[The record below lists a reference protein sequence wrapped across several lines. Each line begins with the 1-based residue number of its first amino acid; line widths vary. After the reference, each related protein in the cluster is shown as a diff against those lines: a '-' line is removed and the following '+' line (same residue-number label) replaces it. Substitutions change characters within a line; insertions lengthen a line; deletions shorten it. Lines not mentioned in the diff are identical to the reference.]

1 MPEQFADGFV
11 KSHMKWLPSKS
22 PTVMAKPESAGHQF
36 VVVLTM
42 DRAMRFYRI
51 RKQ

>member
-11 KSHMKWLPSKS
+11 KLDMKWHPWKS
-22 PTVMAKPESAGHQF
+22 LTLLAKPESDGHQF
-36 VVVLTM
+36 VVVLPM